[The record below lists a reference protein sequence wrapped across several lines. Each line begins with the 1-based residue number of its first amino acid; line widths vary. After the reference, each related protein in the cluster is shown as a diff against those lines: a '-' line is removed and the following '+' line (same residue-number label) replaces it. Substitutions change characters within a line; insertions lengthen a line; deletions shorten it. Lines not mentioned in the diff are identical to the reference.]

1 MGAYILTSGR
11 ETINKILKD
20 EIVFKRQKKKKG
32 RRGSKEDQK
41 WLTTILNGVI
51 RVGLTEVTC
60 EQRLERGTEI
70 VMLVSSRKVF

>member
-1 MGAYILTSGR
+1 MF
-11 ETINKILKD
+11 LKG
-20 EIVFKRQKKKKG
+20 KKKKGG